1 MTAMMHSTN
10 WEYLELYGK
19 PCMFRSDPDIA
30 ASPFH
35 HYSSSNLSKLINEYS
50 KWIKQYL
57 DEGWRPFLLS
67 FMFKPLC
74 NGGKMVQMNDE
85 IDRVYSTLITR
96 VVRNPRSPFQS
107 HLSPILIVVPDFP
120 VRKRQKQSLNN
131 LSINCGL
138 HMHGILVMPPS
149 SRLKQD
155 VVSHFKEHE
164 PLYVKN
170 RLLRLDVE
178 VIDSNLAYVVDYAFK
193 SVKKHKVDFDDIL
206 IFPKPTGV
214 LRERIICL

>member
-1 MTAMMHSTN
+1 MTAMMHSTD
-10 WEYLELYGK
+10 WDHVELYGK
-19 PCMFRSDPDIA
+19 PSMFRRDPDIA

-35 HYSSSNLSKLINEYS
+35 RYSSSNLSKLINGYS

-85 IDRVYSTLITR
+85 IERVYSTLITR

-107 HLSPILIVVPDFP
+107 HLSPILIVVPDLP
-120 VRKRQKQSLNN
+120 VRKRQKQPLNN

-138 HMHGILVMPPS
+138 HMHG
-149 SRLKQD
+149 
-155 VVSHFKEHE
+155 
-164 PLYVKN
+164 YVKN

-214 LRERIICL
+214 LRERIKREYFTYL

>member
-1 MTAMMHSTN
+1 MTTTTQSN
-10 WEYLELYGK
+10 WDYVGLYGK
-19 PCMFRSDPDIA
+19 RDMFRSDPDLA
-30 ASPFH
+30 ASCY
-35 HYSSSNLSKLINEYS
+35 HYSSSNLSALIDGYS
-50 KWIKQYL
+50 TWIKQYL

-85 IDRVYSTLITR
+85 IERVYSTLITR

-107 HLSPILIVVPDFP
+107 HLSPILIVVPDLP
-120 VRKRQKQSLNN
+120 VRKRQKQPLNN

-164 PLYVKN
+164 SLYVKN
-170 RLLRLDVE
+170 RLLRLDVKP
-178 VIDSNLAYVVDYAFK
+178 IDSNLPRVVDYVFK
-193 SVKKHKVDFDDIL
+193 AARTYKVTLDDIF